1 MAADAAELP
10 SRARGVAVLALA
22 GFLFG
27 STFLVVQGAV
37 GEASVLPFL
46 AVRFLIGGAVLWP
59 LARRQASTPNE
70 LRHGVLAGLTLLAGF
85 VLQTAG
91 LKTTTSAVSAFI
103 TYLLVVIVPLI
114 GVVRS
119 RR

>member
-1 MAADAAELP
+1 MRRRPAP
-10 SRARGVAVLALA
+10 GCVA

-37 GEASVLPFL
+37 EEAGVLPFL

-59 LARRQASTPNE
+59 LARRRPSTPDE

-91 LKTTTSAVSAFI
+91 LRIA
-103 TYLLVVIVPLI
+103 PPRPPP
-114 GVVRS
+114 RS
-119 RR
+119 SPTCWWCWCR